1 MYVIID
7 AYDANI
13 KVLGFEVSP
22 KVYQFL
28 FVGILAS
35 ILVMVWLIIIIVKAR
50 EYHRIKVELKNLERR
65 NEIVDYEAEKAK
77 IVKENKNM
85 FYVSYYQLFYLPLP
99 QNLLSLL

>member
-1 MYVIID
+1 MSSSMHTMQTL
-7 AYDANI
+7 
-13 KVLGFEVSP
+13 KFSP

-77 IVKENKNM
+77 IVKENKKHVLR
-85 FYVSYYQLFYLPLP
+85 FLLPIILFATASEFIVTTLI
-99 QNLLSLL
+99 SA